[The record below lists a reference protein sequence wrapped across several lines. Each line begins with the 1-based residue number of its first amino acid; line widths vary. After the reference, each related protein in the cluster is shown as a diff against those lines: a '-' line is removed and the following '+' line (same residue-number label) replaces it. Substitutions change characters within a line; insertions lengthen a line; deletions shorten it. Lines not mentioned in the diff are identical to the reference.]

1 MSQTPNPQPPSS
13 QPQEQVTSNLGFVK
27 KQSVRVLRGT
37 INVLEKLV
45 TKLETEPTV
54 PTTPFWKQLQRGWS
68 KFLAGIRNF
77 LPGNAS
83 LSDTA
88 LTGIIAGIVVI
99 VVGTTVFFLAP
110 KSPPPEV
117 AEVPPVLIQEEPEPP
132 QEEPEPT
139 IPPQAVAEAPQPVTE
154 PPQEEPL
161 LIPAPSEL
169 VAPEPPQAVAEIPS
183 PVPSETAPSEPII
196 EPMLPVIEPTPEQ
209 SLIAAIEKQVAEVSD
224 RYGDGMIQSLQVNFP
239 ANSLTVKLKTDWYNL
254 EPSQQDKLTAQMF
267 QRAKELDFI
276 YLEVVDPQGS
286 LLARSPVVGENMV
299 ILKRQA

>member
-1 MSQTPNPQPPSS
+1 MSQPPNPQPPSS
-13 QPQEQVTSNLGFVK
+13 QPQEQVTSDLGFVK

-37 INVLEKLV
+37 INVLEKLA
-45 TKLETEPTV
+45 TKLETEPTI

-68 KFLAGIRNF
+68 RFLARIRHF
-77 LPGNAS
+77 LPGNTS

-88 LTGIIAGIVVI
+88 LTGIIAGIVAV
-99 VVGTTVFFLAP
+99 VVGTTVFFLSP
-110 KSPPPEV
+110 KSPAPEV

-132 QEEPEPT
+132 QAELAPT
-139 IPPQAVAEAPQPVTE
+139 IPPEAVAEAPQPVTE
-154 PPQEEPL
+154 PAQAEPEF
-161 LIPAPSEL
+161 IPAPSEL

-183 PVPSETAPSEPII
+183 PVPSEIAPSEPII
-196 EPMLPVIEPTPEQ
+196 EPVLPVIEPTPEQ
-209 SLIAAIEKQVAEVSD
+209 NLIAAIEKQVAEVSD
-224 RYGDGMIQSLQVNFP
+224 RYGDGIIQSLQVNFP

-254 EPSQQDKLTAQMF
+254 EPSQQDKLAAQMF

-276 YLEVVDPQGS
+276 YLEVVDSQGN